1 MAPSERPE
9 GQAGAPPP
17 VTVLLVEDHASYREA
32 METLMDVKGGFQV
45 VAHAATTAEAS
56 AAAAR
61 TRPDIAVVDLD
72 LEGGSGVDAVAD
84 IRRESRS
91 TACVVLSALKD
102 DIEFGRAIEAG
113 AVAALHKSVAVPE
126 LLDVL
131 RAVAGGATILPAEE
145 TSRRLRA
152 LAAFREQHW
161 YADVVAERLT
171 PREREVLEHL
181 AEGRTH
187 LQIAPELGIS
197 PDTVQ
202 THIRNLLGKLAVS
215 SRLEA
220 VVKALRLGL
229 VKPPGPRTRR
239 LPDRG

>member
-1 MAPSERPE
+1 MD
-9 GQAGAPPP
+9 
-17 VTVLLVEDHASYREA
+17 VTTVLLVEDHASYRQA
-32 METLMDVKGGFQV
+32 LETLLDVEGDLRV
-45 VAHAATTAEAS
+45 VAQVGSPEEAGP
-56 AAAAR
+56 AAAA
-61 TRPDIAVVDLD
+61 TRPRVAVVDLD
-72 LEGGSGVDAVAD
+72 LDGGSGVDALLD
-84 IRRESRS
+84 IRRESPD

-102 DIEFGRAIEAG
+102 DVEFGRAIEAG

-131 RAVAGGATILPAEE
+131 RAVADGATILPAEE

-152 LAAFREQHW
+152 LARFREEHW
-161 YADVVAERLT
+161 YANVVAENLT

-181 AEGRTH
+181 VEGRSH
-187 LQIAPELGIS
+187 KEIAPELGIS
-197 PDTVQ
+197 PETVQ

-229 VKPPGPRTRR
+229 VEAPSPRPRR